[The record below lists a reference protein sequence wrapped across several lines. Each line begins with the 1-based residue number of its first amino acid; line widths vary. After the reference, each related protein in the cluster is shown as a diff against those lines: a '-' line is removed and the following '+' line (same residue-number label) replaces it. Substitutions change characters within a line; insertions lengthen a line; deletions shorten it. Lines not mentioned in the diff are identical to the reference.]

1 MTSER
6 TSIMARA
13 CSSVK
18 PSCWRRWTTLR
29 VSKWWSL
36 AVGEVAE
43 KARRAAW
50 WMMEAGDVR
59 LSAQALRAKAAVAAN
74 RSGRAGL
81 LVCGARCWVRPRR
94 RHAVGGMMGGI
105 VERTGV
111 AVDGC
116 ESARKASG
124 GGRRGILG
132 SVAHIQRMS
141 GRYKQTD
148 EAGLA
153 A

>member
-1 MTSER
+1 M
-6 TSIMARA
+6 
-13 CSSVK
+13 
-18 PSCWRRWTTLR
+18 
-29 VSKWWSL
+29 
-36 AVGEVAE
+36 GEVAE

-81 LVCGARCWVRPRR
+81 LVSGARCWVRPRR

-105 VERTGV
+105 VGRMGV

>member
-1 MTSER
+1 M
-6 TSIMARA
+6 I
-13 CSSVK
+13 
-18 PSCWRRWTTLR
+18 
-29 VSKWWSL
+29 
-36 AVGEVAE
+36 
-43 KARRAAW
+43 
-50 WMMEAGDVR
+50 EAGDVR

-94 RHAVGGMMGGI
+94 RHAVGGIMGGI
-105 VERTGV
+105 VERKGV

-132 SVAHIQRMS
+132 SVAHLQRMS
-141 GRYKQTD
+141 GRYKQTKQTD